1 MAEPAARR
9 RVGDSAHRAEDAGG
23 MMPLADYEAQGGD
36 PEPEPEV
43 VDLDAPLTRVS
54 DARLVEL
61 KAKARAMI
69 EERLKA
75 KRKQRRLMRG
85 GEDW

>member
-1 MAEPAARR
+1 MALSEFEALQE
-9 RVGDSAHRAEDAGG
+9 DS
-23 MMPLADYEAQGGD
+23 
-36 PEPEPEV
+36 EPEPEAPA
-43 VDLDAPLTRVS
+43 DPDEPLTRVS
-54 DARLVEL
+54 DARLAEL

-85 GEDW
+85 GEEW

>member
-1 MAEPAARR
+1 
-9 RVGDSAHRAEDAGG
+9 

-54 DARLVEL
+54 EARLVEL

>member
-1 MAEPAARR
+1 
-9 RVGDSAHRAEDAGG
+9 
-23 MMPLADYEAQGGD
+23 MMPLSEYEAQGGD
-36 PEPEPEV
+36 QEPEPEV
-43 VDLDAPLTRVS
+43 IDYDAPLTRVS
-54 DARLVEL
+54 DARLAEL
-61 KAKARAMI
+61 KAKARAKI

>member
-9 RVGDSAHRAEDAGG
+9 RAGDLAGDGAEGG
-23 MMPLADYEAQGGD
+23 MMPLSEYEAQGGD
-36 PEPEPEV
+36 QEPEPEV
-43 VDLDAPLTRVS
+43 IDYDAPLTRVS
-54 DARLVEL
+54 DARLAEL
-61 KAKARAMI
+61 KAKARAKI